1 MSVVSVSQLC
11 IWIVTDSYVI
21 CLSILETSSMLM
33 QSCYRLWSNSWFC
46 TCFAH
51 LFDKTSFK
59 MIVVNTNIWY
69 VSHDCCLNLQA
80 NLTMLPSLTKN
91 TFSRDVGGLTIRL
104 PLDTCFLL
112 KNLQVVSLYRKVT
125 VSQALHPH
133 VVFRSY
139 VSCIL

>member
-1 MSVVSVSQLC
+1 
-11 IWIVTDSYVI
+11 
-21 CLSILETSSMLM
+21 
-33 QSCYRLWSNSWFC
+33 
-46 TCFAH
+46 
-51 LFDKTSFK
+51 

-69 VSHDCCLNLQA
+69 VSHDFCLNLQA
-80 NLTMLPSLTKN
+80 NLTMLPSLTNN

-133 VVFRSY
+133 VCEVFMKC
-139 VSCIL
+139 VSSEYELYQLLH